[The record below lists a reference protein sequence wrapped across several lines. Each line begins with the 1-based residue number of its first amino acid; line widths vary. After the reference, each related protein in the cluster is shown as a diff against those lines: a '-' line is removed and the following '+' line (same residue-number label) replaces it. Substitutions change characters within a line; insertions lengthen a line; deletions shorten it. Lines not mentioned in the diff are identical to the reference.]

1 MTPRTWFRDAR
12 YELPELAKVEGGR
25 GATCPVRIAP
35 ALCYKPAVPGA
46 PDDQAPRHLLRA
58 RPARP
63 RRRARALPGRSTAW
77 STASRS
83 ASSSSRRTGRT
94 ACAGSRRSGCRC
106 SSTSSSTTSPTPW
119 QARSRRRAR
128 SGVAMLTLHVAGGPA
143 MLRAAV
149 EAARAREPCPRLIGV
164 TVLTSLD
171 DADLAVLGIAEKVPA
186 HVARLAGLAWDC
198 GLDGIVCAPHE
209 VALLRSRF
217 APDFTLVVPGIRP
230 SGSVAGDQKRTK
242 GPAAAVGGRRGRP
255 GDRPADHRRRA
266 IRAPQRRR
274 STPRSRRRGRPEPW
288 RSRSR
293 SAA

>member
-1 MTPRTWFRDAR
+1 MTD
-12 YELPELAKVEGGR
+12 
-25 GATCPVRIAP
+25 AP
-35 ALCYKPAVPGA
+35 AIFCALDRPDLDGA
-46 PDDQAPRHLLRA
+46 LALARSLDGVVDGFKVGLEFVTANGPDGV
-58 RPARP
+58 
-63 RRRARALPGRSTAW
+63 RRVAALGLPVFLDLKFHDIPNTVAGAIEAARAL
-77 STASRS
+77 
-83 ASSSSRRTGRT
+83 
-94 ACAGSRRSGCRC
+94 
-106 SSTSSSTTSPTPW
+106 
-119 QARSRRRAR
+119 
-128 SGVAMLTLHVAGGPA
+128 GVAMLTLHVAGGPE

-171 DADLAVLGIAEKVPA
+171 DADLAALGIAEKVPA
-186 HVARLAGLAWDC
+186 HVTRLAALAWDC

-209 VALLRSRF
+209 VASLRSRF

-230 SGSVAGDQKRTK
+230 SGSVASDQKRTK
-242 GPAAAVGGRRGRP
+242 GPAAAVAGRRGRP
-255 GDRPADHRRRA
+255 GHRPADHRRRA